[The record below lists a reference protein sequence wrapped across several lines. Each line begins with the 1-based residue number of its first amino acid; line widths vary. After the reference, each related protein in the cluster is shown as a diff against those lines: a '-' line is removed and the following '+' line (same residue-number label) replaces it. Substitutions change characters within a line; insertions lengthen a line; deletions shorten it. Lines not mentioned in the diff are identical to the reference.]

1 MDSLIDLTVKELVI
15 LDESDKSDGDQQLEQ
30 EQAVNSAEDS
40 ESEDEDAGELMIF
53 VYLQC

>member
-30 EQAVNSAEDS
+30 EQAVNSAPDS
-40 ESEDEDAGELMIF
+40 ESEDENSGELMNF
-53 VYLQC
+53 VYIQC

>member
-15 LDESDKSDGDQQLEQ
+15 LDESDNSDGDQQLEQ
-30 EQAVNSAEDS
+30 EQAVNSVPDS